1 MIVDPLLWASI
12 LVLAGGPLLYAL
24 ARRRHSALA
33 LLDGL
38 IFVTITGL
46 VLLFVLP
53 HAFEQGGWAVLL
65 FAPLGLFGP
74 TALEAVSRHAARR
87 THIVTLV
94 LALSG
99 LGLHAMVDGVAIA
112 HGGVEGEPLLPLAVV
127 LHRFPVALTI
137 WWLLRPNFGRRVPV
151 LVLAAMGAATLGGYW
166 SGLPLAEALSTRVFA
181 WFQAFVGGSL
191 MHVVFHQPHLGEAAC
206 GCEPAGPEENWWE
219 GVGALLG
226 IGLIIV
232 LLAELDWRAAAE
244 GHFPALTGAVRTFV
258 VLALESAP
266 ALLIAYLAAGLLHA
280 FLPASSVE
288 WLRRGS
294 RPAQAA
300 KGMAV
305 GLPFPI
311 CSCGVVPLYQSLVQ
325 RGAPATAAMAFLIAT
340 PELGLDAVVL
350 SFPLLGLEMTVL
362 RVVAAALV
370 ALGVGWIV
378 GGLTERAGEPASG
391 RPLATFQEVTAAG
404 WSFKE
409 RLLKAVRVGLGEVV
423 DHTAP
428 WILAGIG
435 VAAAVHPFLTSG
447 WPRNLPSLVEVPLFT
462 LLGLPAYVCAS
473 GATPLVAVL
482 LSGGVSPGAALALLL
497 TGPATNLT
505 TFGVLQ
511 RLHGRRTALVFS
523 VVIIALAMSLGLL
536 VNLWF
541 PEAGSGALDPAEET
555 EAGVLSWLCLAL
567 VGLIF
572 VGSLVR
578 RGARRFVG
586 ELFFG
591 NRRALDLHPHADY
604 HEVGSSRS

>member
-1 MIVDPLLWASI
+1 MDPLLLASI
-12 LVLAGGPLLYAL
+12 LVLAAGPLLYAL

-53 HAFEQGGWAVLL
+53 HAFEQGSWAVFL

-74 TALEAVSRHAARR
+74 TVLEAVSRRAARR
-87 THIVTLV
+87 THLVTLV

-99 LGLHAMVDGVAIA
+99 LGLHAALDGVAIA
-112 HGGVEGEPLLPLAVV
+112 HGGLEGEPLLPLAVV

-137 WWLLRPNFGRRVPV
+137 WWLLRPNFGRRTPALV
-151 LVLAAMGAATLGGYW
+151 LVAVGAATLVGYW
-166 SGLPLAEALSTRVFA
+166 SGLPLAAVLSTRVFA
-181 WFQAFVGGSL
+181 WFQAFVAGSL
-191 MHVVFHQPHLGEAAC
+191 LHVVFHQPHLGEPQC
-206 GCEPAGPEENWWE
+206 GCEPAGPEESWWE
-219 GVGALLG
+219 GIGALLG
-226 IGLIIV
+226 IGLIII
-232 LLAELDWRAAAE
+232 LLAELDWHAAAE
-244 GHFPALTGAVRTFV
+244 GHLPALTGALRTFV

-266 ALLIAYLAAGLLHA
+266 ALLVAYLAAGLLHA
-280 FLPASSVE
+280 FLPASSVK
-288 WLRRGS
+288 WLRKG
-294 RPAQAA
+294 PAVLQAA

-340 PELGLDAVVL
+340 PELGLDAVLL
-350 SFPLLGLEMTVL
+350 SFPLLGVEMTIL

-378 GGLTERAGEPASG
+378 GGLTERASSPVFVQAGPTDRNVFEA
-391 RPLATFQEVTAAG
+391 RRNLREKLA
-404 WSFKE
+404 
-409 RLLKAVRVGLGEVV
+409 KAVRVGLGEVV

-428 WILAGIG
+428 WIVAGIA
-435 VAAAVHPFLTSG
+435 VAAVVHPFLSSG

-511 RLHGRRTALVFS
+511 RLHGRRTALIFS
-523 VVIIALAMSLGLL
+523 VVIIVLVMGLGLG

-541 PEAGSGALDPAEET
+541 PEAGWGAVDPAGEP
-555 EAGVLSWLCLAL
+555 EAGIWRWASLAFL
-567 VGLIF
+567 GLIF
-572 VGSLVR
+572 MGSLVR

-604 HEVGSSRS
+604 HELSSGRS